1 MISVTLIDKEKDKVS
16 FGLKGIN
23 AAFANTLRRSIIE
36 RVPAMAIED
45 VEFRKNSSILYDEII
60 AHRLGLIAL
69 KTDLTSYN
77 LPRTCTCNGKGCAK
91 CQLKLTL
98 SAKGPCTVYA
108 SEIKTKDPK
117 IKPIH
122 PDTPIVKLLKGQQ
135 LELEATAML
144 GEGKDHAKWIPGYV
158 HYRYYPVIEIDDK
171 KLKNAEECAKAC
183 PVNVFEI
190 KGEKLTVKNLLNC
203 TLCGA
208 CAETASDSAIKLN
221 ESDNNVIFFVESFGQ
236 LECKDILLK
245 ATDAFD
251 DLLND
256 FSKEFKKLK

>member
-1 MISVTLIDKEKDKVS
+1 MISVTLIEKGENKVS

-23 AAFANTLRRSIIE
+23 AVFANTIRRNILE
-36 RVPAMAIED
+36 RVPTMAIED

-69 KTDLTSYN
+69 KTDLISYN
-77 LPRTCTCNGKGCAK
+77 LPRTCTCNAKGCAK
-91 CQLKLTL
+91 CQLKMTL

-108 SEIKTKDPK
+108 SDIISKDPK
-117 IKPIH
+117 VKPIH

-135 LELEATAML
+135 LEFEATAML
-144 GEGKDHAKWIPGYV
+144 GEGKDHSKWIPGCV
-158 HYRYYPVIEIDDK
+158 HYRYYPVIEINDK
-171 KLKNAEECAKAC
+171 KLKNAEECAKSC
-183 PVNVFEI
+183 PVDVFEV
-190 KGEKLTVKNLLNC
+190 KSGKLTVKNLLNC

-208 CAETASDSAIKLN
+208 CAELASDSAIKLN
-221 ESDNNVIFFVESFGQ
+221 ESDDNVMFFVESFGQ

-245 ATDAFD
+245 ATDVFD

-256 FSKEFKKLK
+256 FSKELKKLK